1 MTEQDIDFN
10 ASIKTSKNLQCAT
23 KRARLLQRMHHVLA
37 SPLPSIPSSALSP
50 HETKQPPTKNMG
62 EDIVHAGPSASP
74 LP

>member
-1 MTEQDIDFN
+1 MTEQEDIYFKAN
-10 ASIKTSKNLQCAT
+10 TSTNLQCAT
-23 KRARLLQRMHHVLA
+23 KMARLLQRMHHVLA
-37 SPLPSIPSSALSP
+37 SPLPSIPSSALPP